1 MMGIKVDEHRR
12 ERRIYGIYLGN
23 VIKMVNVN
31 ARWVLESFGAE
42 SQMKLLDD
50 VIKYCNEEK
59 ERIKAIWKLEGKVQ

>member
-1 MMGIKVDEHRR
+1 
-12 ERRIYGIYLGN
+12 
-23 VIKMVNVN
+23 MVNVN

-59 ERIKAIWKLEGKVQ
+59 ERVRIKNIH